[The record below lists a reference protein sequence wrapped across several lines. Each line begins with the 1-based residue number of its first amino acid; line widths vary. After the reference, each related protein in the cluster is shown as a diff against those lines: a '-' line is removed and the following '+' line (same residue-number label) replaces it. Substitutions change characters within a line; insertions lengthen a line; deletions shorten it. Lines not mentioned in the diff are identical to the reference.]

1 MGRAVRWSRVFVGVV
16 GLILGLGG
24 CAVIT
29 TVEVK
34 PSDCINPPTGDCAGG
49 AHESRILEVRLYQLK
64 QIVDPCQID
73 IDAFAAGKDLDVLK
87 SALVETQRSDALRWA
102 FKVTANEPRVV
113 GSWEILKDTQYV
125 LAVAVGRGKSAN
137 TAQVIPIGR
146 VKNGTG
152 FFPTLHVK
160 GYDICLDRPCEAALG
175 MGGACQR

>member
-1 MGRAVRWSRVFVGVV
+1 MVRATRGSGGLVGV
-16 GLILGLGG
+16 LGLLAGLSG

-49 AHESRILEVRLYQLK
+49 ANESRILEVRLYQLK

-125 LAVAVGRGKSAN
+125 LAVAVGRGKGAN
-137 TAQVIPIGR
+137 SAQVIPVSR

-152 FFPTLHVK
+152 MFPTLYVK